1 MRKITIHVPSTFIAD
16 HDIPSIPYFQAV
28 GYLTWWGQQRYPEV
42 DIMPDG
48 KTGDMIAYY
57 RDDTGEVRYV
67 IGAIYDRSN
76 EKYSFHS

>member
-1 MRKITIHVPSTFIAD
+1 MRKILNHLPATFIAD
-16 HDIPSIPYFQAV
+16 HDIPSLTYFQAV
-28 GYLTWWGQQRYPEV
+28 GYLTWWNQTYPEV

-67 IGAIYDRSN
+67 IGAIYDKHAQ
-76 EKYSFHS
+76 KYSFHS